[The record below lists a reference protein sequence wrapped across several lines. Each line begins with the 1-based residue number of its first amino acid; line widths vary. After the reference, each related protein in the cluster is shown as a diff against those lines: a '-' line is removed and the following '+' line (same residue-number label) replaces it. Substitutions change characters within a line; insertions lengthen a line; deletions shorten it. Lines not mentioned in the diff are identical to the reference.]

1 MRLSKAPAWSWSGRG
16 VYVHQH
22 VGVYLVKLSFFITV
36 GVMSRCCLPSL
47 RFADFLAMRVPPAI
61 SVSTASR
68 CAVTMLFGMGRVI
81 DSPELGPPL
90 RGDSAPSWSD
100 LETKVHATATGTR
113 MLEAEAEWSRGAGPA
128 HTDAKL
134 RLFGQKEEDVRVV
147 FYRDTA
153 AWCPYCP
160 VLTRA
165 SPSLRTVRTGYAYQ
179 PSGYRTYQRHR
190 AACSCGTKQNR
201 ELSPQVLPESL
212 AAA

>member
-1 MRLSKAPAWSWSGRG
+1 M
-16 VYVHQH
+16 YVDQH
-22 VGVYLVKLSFFITV
+22 VWVYLVKLYFFASSNVTDV
-36 GVMSRCCLPSL
+36 LLLPPLARASQLSSVMHVPP
-47 RFADFLAMRVPPAI
+47 RVPPALSVA

-81 DSPELGPPL
+81 ESYQLGPPL

>member
-1 MRLSKAPAWSWSGRG
+1 MQVSIGPTARCGSAANRLLETTTTGNLPPRAGTS
-16 VYVHQH
+16 QT
-22 VGVYLVKLSFFITV
+22 FF
-36 GVMSRCCLPSL
+36 R
-47 RFADFLAMRVPPAI
+47 MRVPALSVA

-179 PSGYRTYQRHR
+179 PSG
-190 AACSCGTKQNR
+190 
-201 ELSPQVLPESL
+201 
-212 AAA
+212 